1 MAFVSVWMRLV
12 LLVLCLIAQ
21 TYIFVWL
28 VINCIRDYSAR
39 RRNKKRQNGTNLA
52 HLNKNLQ
59 KEKTSMKKAMI
70 SQPMGG
76 KTDEEIKKVREHAA
90 KELEGAGFEVLDT
103 WFKHDGP
110 TNPLHDLALSL
121 DAMSEC
127 DIVYFCKGW
136 EEARGCKIE
145 HEAAV
150 AYGLTL
156 IHERRTIH

>member
-1 MAFVSVWMRLV
+1 MMEGNKLVSDWIRLA

-21 TYIFVWL
+21 MYIFVWL
-28 VINCIRDYSAR
+28 VVSGIRDYVAR
-39 RRNKKRQNGTNLA
+39 RRNKKRQNGTN
-52 HLNKNLQ
+52 NLQ
-59 KEKTSMKKAMI
+59 KERTAMKKAMI

-76 KTDEEIKKVREHAA
+76 KTDEEIKKAREHAA
-90 KELEGAGFEVLDT
+90 KELKEAGFEVLDT
-103 WFKHDGP
+103 WFKHDRP

-150 AYGLTL
+150 TYGLTL
-156 IHERRTIH
+156 IHEK